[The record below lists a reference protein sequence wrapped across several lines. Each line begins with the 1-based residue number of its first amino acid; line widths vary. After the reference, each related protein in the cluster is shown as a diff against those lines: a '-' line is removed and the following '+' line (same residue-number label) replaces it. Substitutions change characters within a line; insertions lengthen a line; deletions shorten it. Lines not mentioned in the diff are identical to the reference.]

1 MKEIMCECTVREM
14 SRMLY
19 GLVFS
24 ILNPLKIKLNNKFGG
39 VLFFNVHIICHAISA
54 ALSPEV
60 FNLLQGQCRKPI
72 NSVSTHHFLATSGS
86 AGLCKWGY
94 SEACVHSSEFQAQWT
109 FIGVGVFEIYRN
121 SQVIYS
127 FFRVLPML

>member
-72 NSVSTHHFLATSGS
+72 NSGSTHHFLATSGS
-86 AGLCKWGY
+86 AGLCKWALKHVFTALNSRLNG
-94 SEACVHSSEFQAQWT
+94 HSSVWESLKYTGIAKSST
-109 FIGVGVFEIYRN
+109 V
-121 SQVIYS
+121 